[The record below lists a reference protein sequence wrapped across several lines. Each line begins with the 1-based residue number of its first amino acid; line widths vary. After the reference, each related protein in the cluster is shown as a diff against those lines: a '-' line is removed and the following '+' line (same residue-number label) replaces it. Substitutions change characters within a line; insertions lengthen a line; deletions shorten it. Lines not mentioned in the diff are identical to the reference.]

1 MAVYDV
7 QYTNGVIAVREKNFL
22 GEKLLRICEMQP
34 EDAFRF
40 LLDSGFGAGAEGV
53 NDVHDFEKLV
63 AIEDSRLYAFIR
75 EYAPS
80 KAELEYLLVPN
91 DFHNAK
97 ALLKAKSL
105 GVSADNMLASEG
117 LIAIK
122 TLSDCV
128 NEGDFAP
135 LKDFA
140 YLKTACEEVSAL
152 LEEDKDGAKVGQ
164 IFDKA
169 LFEQLWQVLK
179 GKKFLRGLLSEKA
192 DVTNVLTALRS
203 KDAESALDSYLP
215 HGKLKITEL
224 EKLFDTDAEK
234 TKKYFAN
241 TEYADFIS
249 VCLTAKE
256 KGKPLSEGEKVRDSR
271 EVEYFARRKYELQ
284 KSEPFLYFVYRKKT
298 ELSNVRIAFVCL
310 NAGLSETA
318 IKARLRSF

>member
-22 GEKLLRICEMQP
+22 GEKLLRICEMQA

-53 NDVHDFEKLV
+53 NGVHDFEKLV
-63 AIEDSRLYAFIR
+63 AIEDARLYAFIR

-80 KAELEYLLVPN
+80 KAELEYLLLPN

-97 ALLKAKSL
+97 ALLKAQSL
-105 GVSADNMLASEG
+105 GVLADNMLASEG
-117 LIAIK
+117 LISIK
-122 TLSDCV
+122 KLSDCV
-128 NEGDFAP
+128 SEGDFTA
-135 LKDFA
+135 LNDFP
-140 YLKTACEEVSAL
+140 YLKTACEEVKEL
-152 LEEDKDGAKVGQ
+152 LEEEKDGAKVGQ

-169 LFEQLWQVLK
+169 LFEQLWLSLK

-203 KDAESALDSYLP
+203 RDAESALDSYLP
-215 HGKLKITEL
+215 HGKLKNSEL
-224 EKLFDTDAEK
+224 EKLFDTDVEK
-234 TKKYFAN
+234 TRKYFSK
-241 TEYADFIS
+241 TQYADFVS
-249 VCLTAKE
+249 TCLTAKE
-256 KGKPLSEGEKVRDSR
+256 KGQPLSDGEKTRDLR

-310 NAGLSETA
+310 NAGLSENA

>member
-40 LLDSGFGAGAEGV
+40 LLDSGFGSGAEGV
-53 NDVHDFEKLV
+53 NGFHDFEKLV
-63 AIEDSRLYAFIR
+63 ALEDARLYAFIR

-80 KAELEYLLVPN
+80 KAELEYLLIPN

-117 LIAIK
+117 LISVK
-122 TLSDCV
+122 TLSNCV
-128 NEGDFAP
+128 EEGEFSALAGYP
-135 LKDFA
+135 
-140 YLKTACEEVSAL
+140 YLKGACEEVTAL

-169 LFEQLWQVLK
+169 LFEQLWLILK
-179 GKKFLRGLLSEKA
+179 GKKFLRGLLREKA
-192 DVTNVLTALRS
+192 DVTNVITALRS
-203 KDAESALDSYLP
+203 QDAESAQNSYLP
-215 HGKLKITEL
+215 HGKLTNEEL
-224 EKLFDTDAEK
+224 TKLFDADREGV
-234 TKKYFAN
+234 KKYFSR
-241 TEYADFIS
+241 TDYAEFIS
-249 VCLTAKE
+249 TCLTAKE
-256 KGKPLSEGEKVRDSR
+256 KGIPLSEGEKIRDSR
-271 EVEYFARRKYELQ
+271 EVEYFAKRKYELQ

-298 ELSNVRIAFVCL
+298 ELANVRIAFVCL
-310 NAGLSETA
+310 NAGLSESA